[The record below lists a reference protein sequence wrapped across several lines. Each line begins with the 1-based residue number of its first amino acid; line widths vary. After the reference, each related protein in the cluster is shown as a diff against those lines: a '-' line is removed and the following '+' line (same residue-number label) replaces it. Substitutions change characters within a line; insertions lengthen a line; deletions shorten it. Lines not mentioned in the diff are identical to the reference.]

1 MTPDVMEI
9 LIRTQGGEVSYHVPV
24 MKVKTYSI
32 EETFEKKPLFL
43 IPFYILTY
51 EGKFKEID
59 ADEGKLAELKAE
71 YEDIKIRLEQLAADG
86 LIDEFY
92 KKTIMDMAERVLA
105 NLAVGY
111 ENILKGVGSVMSGQ
125 VLDYEAKRILNEGI
139 DKGREEGIIDTLI
152 SLVKD
157 GILTIKDAAARA
169 GITEAAFQQKM
180 TAK

>member
-125 VLDYEAKRILNEGI
+125 VLDYEAKRIKNE
-139 DKGREEGIIDTLI
+139 GREEGIIDTLT

-157 GILTIKDAAARA
+157 GILTVKDAAARA
-169 GITEAAFQQKM
+169 GITEVAFQQKM